1 MNFRDLFEKAVDFID
16 EKRKSIVAI
25 SLSTLG
31 VIVLII
37 VFFLSSNEFSVGNEA
52 NELLK
57 IIEKRQYSIAVDYY
71 TSIEKKV
78 F

>member
-1 MNFRDLFEKAVDFID
+1 MYFRDLFEKAVDFID

-31 VIVLII
+31 VIALII

-52 NELLK
+52 NELL
-57 IIEKRQYSIAVDYY
+57 
-71 TSIEKKV
+71 
-78 F
+78 

>member
-1 MNFRDLFEKAVDFID
+1 M
-16 EKRKSIVAI
+16 
-25 SLSTLG
+25 
-31 VIVLII
+31 II

-71 TSIEKKV
+71 TSIEKSFLIQKWKGLISL
-78 F
+78 FLKNK